1 MSEPAAPIAA
11 VPVTAEPMPLPAAS
25 EPSVQ
30 ADADG
35 SETAVW
41 FGALLSALALVGLA
55 GVAGIALRRRRKV
68 HNLRDV
74 KIERP
79 VIDHNG
85 LPLGATLA
93 KPTAAET
100 VEPVARLAVPVTTA
114 AFVAPRPVT
123 VSGGDSTLQANAGA
137 AVPLP
142 RERPASP
149 EERRV
154 LIERLAAAAADRANP
169 FRTRKARLHRAKLIE
184 QSIGRRFENGRS
196 RIDLSQYPL
205 NWPELSFSRPAAT

>member
-1 MSEPAAPIAA
+1 M
-11 VPVTAEPMPLPAAS
+11 
-25 EPSVQ
+25 Q

-41 FGALLSALALVGLA
+41 VGALLSALALAGLA
-55 GVAGIALRRRRKV
+55 GVAGVALRRRRKV
-68 HNLRDV
+68 HDLRDV

-93 KPTAAET
+93 KAPAAAT
-100 VEPVARLAVPVTTA
+100 DAPVARMAAPITTA
-114 AFVAPRPVT
+114 AFLAPSPMTVAA
-123 VSGGDSTLQANAGA
+123 GNGTLQATAGA
-137 AVPLP
+137 SVPLP

-149 EERRV
+149 EERRE

-184 QSIGRRFENGRS
+184 QSIGRRFENGCS

-205 NWPELSFSRPAAT
+205 NWPELSFSRPAAA